1 MKICNLKLIEKT
13 RIYYQDSTK
22 NCNETEGLVGIS
34 LHQIQIP
41 PTRCELLMAFL
52 PFLKAVHGLCFVGP
66 FSLMIIFVV
75 LQQSSS
81 VPRNQ
86 TKMSEVYNPPSRI
99 QSKSHCGSMEE
110 YQRRW
115 KESIDDPYQFWGQ
128 IAKEFHWKKEPTK
141 EDFVNYNFNVN
152 DGPIKVHAS
161 SYKYRISANSFRG
174 NYSFLNL
181 TLCTVTFGDST

>member
-1 MKICNLKLIEKT
+1 MLLTFATSSSLKKT
-13 RIYYQDSTK
+13 LFTTQDSTK

-34 LHQIQIP
+34 LHRIKIP

-141 EDFVNYNFNVN
+141 EDFLNYNFNVN
-152 DGPIKVHAS
+152 DGPIKVHT
-161 SYKYRISANSFRG
+161 YEYIQ
-174 NYSFLNL
+174 
-181 TLCTVTFGDST
+181 TL